1 VSLSSQEIY
10 DLFIRRRTVLSPLRY
25 PGGKR
30 RLAPYVAAA
39 LAENDLRPNL
49 FVEPYAGGASVALE
63 LLHFDLVDRVVLGD
77 RDPLI
82 TAFWQ
87 TVAND
92 VDWLCEQVDR
102 IELDLAT
109 WERMKRGRFRS
120 RRSLALACLY
130 LNRTSFNGSLHRR
143 AGPIGGKAQAGDY
156 AIGCRFPRE
165 RLVKRL
171 RACAAMTDRIE
182 VFPAQDAMQTLRET
196 RERAHREEL
205 SVFFYLDPPF
215 WAKSNLLYR
224 KSFTELNH
232 ECLAEALQWVSDPFL
247 LSYDSAPEIVELYSG
262 HRAATTAEIELLYTG
277 SARSAGHELVISNLG
292 KLPAET
298 RLWHPHTEWSEAR
311 KAARSRAQRQSTPQ
325 SPAEIAVCGFP
336 SGGTTTIRGLSS
348 TQTP

>member
-1 VSLSSQEIY
+1 MPSSSQEIF
-10 DLFIRRRTVLSPLRY
+10 DLFLRRRTVLSPLRY

-39 LAENDLRPNL
+39 LVENDLRPGL

-77 RDPLI
+77 RDRLI

-87 TVAND
+87 TVVND
-92 VDWLCEQVDR
+92 VNWLCKQVEQ

-109 WERMKRGRFRS
+109 WEWMKQAHFRS

-130 LNRTSFNGSLHRR
+130 LNRTSFNGSLHPR

-171 RACAAMTDRIE
+171 RACAEMSDRIE
-182 VFPAQDAMQTLRET
+182 VTPAQDAMQTLRQT
-196 RERAHREEL
+196 RERAHRED
-205 SVFFYLDPPF
+205 STVFFYLDPPF
-215 WAKSNLLYR
+215 WAKSELLYR
-224 KSFTELNH
+224 QSFTEPDH
-232 ECLAEALQWVSDPFL
+232 ERLADALHWVTDPFL
-247 LSYDSAPEIVELYSG
+247 LSYDAAPEIAELYRG
-262 HRAATTAEIELLYTG
+262 HRATTTADIELLYTG
-277 SARSAGHELVISNLG
+277 SARSAGHELVISNLR

-298 RLWHPHTEWSEAR
+298 RLWRPNAEWSDAR
-311 KAARSRAQRQSTPQ
+311 KAARRRAQHQSTHPD
-325 SPAEIAVCGFP
+325 PAKIAVCG
-336 SGGTTTIRGLSS
+336 IRPAVQRTWSV
-348 TQTP
+348 